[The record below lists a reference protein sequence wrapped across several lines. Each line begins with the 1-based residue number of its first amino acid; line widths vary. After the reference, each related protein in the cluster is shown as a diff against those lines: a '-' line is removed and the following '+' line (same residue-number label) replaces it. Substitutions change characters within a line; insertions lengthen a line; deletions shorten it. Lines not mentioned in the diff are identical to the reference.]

1 MRTASRCLALVML
14 IAAGM
19 PPSLARDYP
28 DKTIRIIVP

>member
-1 MRTASRCLALVML
+1 ML